1 MKNSLHACLLLIG
14 LASAAPAFASDP
26 AHPGRIDFGTF
37 SAAQGCEFVEVNLQ
51 SGLLKF
57 AAKITATHEPEVAE
71 LLRNLES
78 VRVNVVGLGDSNR
91 EATLARIVAVRADLE
106 SKGWEKVVTVQE
118 AAGQGGD
125 DVAIYM
131 KTRGDDTIAGVVVT
145 VIEKNGKAVLVNVV
159 GNIRAE
165 QIARLGEKL
174 DIKPLRELPVIT
186 RTKVG
191 A

>member
-1 MKNSLHACLLLIG
+1 MKKSLHACLLLFG
-14 LASAAPAFASDP
+14 LASALPVFATDP
-26 AHPGRIDFGTF
+26 SHPGHIDFGTF
-37 SAAQGCEFVEVNLQ
+37 SAARGCEFVEVNLQ
-51 SGLLKF
+51 SSLLRF
-57 AAKITATHEPEVAE
+57 AAKIAAAHEPEAAE

-78 VRVNVVGLGDSNR
+78 VRVNVVGLGESNR

-106 SKGWEKVVTVQE
+106 NKGWEKVVTVQE

-131 KTRGDDTIAGVVVT
+131 KTRSDDTIAGVVVT

-174 DIKPLRELPVIT
+174 DIKPLRELKLT
-186 RTKVG
+186 TSARVG